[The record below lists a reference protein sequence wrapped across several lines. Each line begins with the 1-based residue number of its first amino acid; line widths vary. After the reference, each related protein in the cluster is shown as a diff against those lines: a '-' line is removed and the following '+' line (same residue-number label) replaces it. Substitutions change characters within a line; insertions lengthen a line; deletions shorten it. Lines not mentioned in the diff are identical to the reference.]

1 MKNYLKNC
9 SDLAKLLLAASVTGI
24 VLILDSIVGIVFG
37 QPGWMIGIA
46 LGTVVELVNIYLL
59 YKGSELALKH
69 FKASLF
75 IIVYFTRMTLYIAG
89 ILVLVLM
96 QYQFN
101 IEVFNNSFWGFLIG
115 ITPMQAVVIVVMA
128 KSGKSPID
136 IAEKKEEEKVNK

>member
-9 SDLAKLLLAASVTGI
+9 SDLAKLLLASSIVGI
-24 VLILDSIVGIVFG
+24 VLILASITGIVFG

-115 ITPMQAVVIVVMA
+115 ITPMQAVVIIVMA

>member
-9 SDLAKLLLAASVTGI
+9 SDLAKLLLAASIVGI
-24 VLILDSIVGIVFG
+24 VLILASIVGIVFG

-115 ITPMQAVVIVVMA
+115 ITPMQAVVIIVMA

>member
-9 SDLAKLLLAASVTGI
+9 SDLAKLLLAASALGI
-24 VLILDSIVGIVFG
+24 VLILTSIVGIVFG
-37 QPGWMIGIA
+37 QPGWMIGVS

-115 ITPMQAVVIVVMA
+115 ITPMQAVVIIVMA

>member
-9 SDLAKLLLAASVTGI
+9 SDLAKLLLAASAVGI
-24 VLILDSIVGIVFG
+24 VLILASIVGIVFG

-115 ITPMQAVVIVVMA
+115 ITPMQAVVIIVMA